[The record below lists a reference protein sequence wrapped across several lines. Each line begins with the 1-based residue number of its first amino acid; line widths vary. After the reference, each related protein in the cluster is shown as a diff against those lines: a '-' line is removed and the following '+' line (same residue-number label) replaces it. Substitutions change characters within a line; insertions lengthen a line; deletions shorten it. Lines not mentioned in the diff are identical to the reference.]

1 MKCSKCGFNS
11 NDRMV
16 LRRHNRDQH
25 EGMTNST
32 SPPLKRKKRLYEET
46 PLEAELI
53 NVAEH
58 KNSGSEKMDIDEN
71 ISEESIKDLSFKL
84 EDMEIDANEDAE
96 ISKKVDKK
104 IIEKAKRIEEEE
116 RLRDLKLK
124 AIEIKKMKEEGVKIE
139 KTRKLNKM
147 RKQILKDDKKKRK
160 KKDKNTNKVFK
171 SKIPNIR
178 PVPPKL
184 YPSSQER

>member
-25 EGMTNST
+25 EVMTNST

-46 PLEAELI
+46 PLEAEPI

-84 EDMEIDANEDAE
+84 EDMEIDTNEDEE
-96 ISKKVDKK
+96 ISKKVDKN

-116 RLRDLKLK
+116 RLRDLK
-124 AIEIKKMKEEGVKIE
+124 
-139 KTRKLNKM
+139 
-147 RKQILKDDKKKRK
+147 
-160 KKDKNTNKVFK
+160 
-171 SKIPNIR
+171 
-178 PVPPKL
+178 
-184 YPSSQER
+184 